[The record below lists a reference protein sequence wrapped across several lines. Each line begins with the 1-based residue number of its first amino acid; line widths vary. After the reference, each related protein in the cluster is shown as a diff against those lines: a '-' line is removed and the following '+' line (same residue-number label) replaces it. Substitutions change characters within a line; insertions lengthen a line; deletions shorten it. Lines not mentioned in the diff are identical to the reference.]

1 MVGHYLEICKRV
13 QVAEEEVAN
22 KELWI
27 KNIVQT
33 KNGRVQQGNKEEV
46 NIENQAIKGV
56 ENTDNMIIQ
65 NHL

>member
-1 MVGHYLEICKRV
+1 
-13 QVAEEEVAN
+13 
-22 KELWI
+22 
-27 KNIVQT
+27 VQT